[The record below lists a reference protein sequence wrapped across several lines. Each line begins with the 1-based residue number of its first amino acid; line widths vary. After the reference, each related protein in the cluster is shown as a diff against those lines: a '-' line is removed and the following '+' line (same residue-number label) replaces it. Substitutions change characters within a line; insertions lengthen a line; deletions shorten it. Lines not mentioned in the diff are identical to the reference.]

1 MTISVIAVQLYI
13 FAILYLSEREISLT
27 YLKLK
32 FKISKSF
39 SYKNAK
45 TEKIVNK
52 MLTHTK
58 NVEFVGNTGIL
69 AEKMI

>member
-32 FKISKSF
+32 LSKSF